1 MLWQRCDYDVV
12 NSQHVT
18 TQTQH
23 KHNFNFFANFLISNA
38 TDATDDDVV
47 INDVINTFLEY
58 TIRLHHGRR
67 HQLIRRQSRRVTP
80 MILYPGRAHR
90 LYFQYWPFVYFF
102 CGWFVGGKPPTHRA
116 VLPVLRIT
124 PLLSTSNVGQMK
136 QQRVKFAVETTPPEC
151 LFDHSTIFDYSL
163 FFLRLFLY
171 RGSSSSCCISIILQ
185 QSTTFVGRI
194 KQWNAEF
201 SAEVSLPG

>member
-1 MLWQRCDYDVV
+1 MITYVV

-90 LYFQYWPFVYFF
+90 LYFQYRPFVYFF

-151 LFDHSTIFDYSL
+151 LFDHSTIFDYSFIFPAAVSL
-163 FFLRLFLY
+163 SVVLLSLELLYQLSALY
-171 RGSSSSCCISIILQ
+171 RNNQ
-185 QSTTFVGRI
+185 RHM
-194 KQWNAEF
+194 WAE
-201 SAEVSLPG
+201 